1 MRQLR
6 YLRFWLVSG
15 WILVGLVVLFLVIPS
30 PPETMSFHFG
40 DKLLHVSIY
49 AIMMLWFGLI
59 YPPGKFYRNLGLG
72 FIMMGIVLEFIQG
85 LTGYRSLEYTD
96 MTANTIG
103 VLLGW
108 LLAKTRLSNALSR
121 IENSLIK

>member
-1 MRQLR
+1 
-6 YLRFWLVSG
+6 
-15 WILVGLVVLFLVIPS
+15 
-30 PPETMSFHFG
+30 
-40 DKLLHVSIY
+40 
-49 AIMMLWFGLI
+49 
-59 YPPGKFYRNLGLG
+59 
-72 FIMMGIVLEFIQG
+72 MMGIVLEFIQG